1 MPPRPAR
8 SREIAVSAANLARV
22 RAGWP
27 RVAESS
33 RETLPSARRPCANSR
48 EMWSTRGARRVR
60 PQGPFG
66 RGRCRHDNAA
76 GTAHYANELNDVN
89 GLMTSARKLWKFME
103 IYSNAPRGFTTAH
116 APPRRRS
123 RGAPS
128 PAACAPRGSRPIRG
142 GSAADPPMGGEGG
155 VATQRGAGHV
165 LKGAC
170 PSFSSP
176 TKFPKFL

>member
-1 MPPRPAR
+1 MGSAHARDAPLHPRVGGVKEWRCRLALRVLAR
-8 SREIAVSAANLARV
+8 SRSAQRISRELGRAGREWLSHLARP
-22 RAGWP
+22 A
-27 RVAESS
+27 
-33 RETLPSARRPCANSR
+33 RPCANSR

-142 GSAADPPMGGEGG
+142 GRGSTNGRRGRRGHAEGG
-155 VATQRGAGHV
+155 
-165 LKGAC
+165 GAC
-170 PSFSSP
+170 S
-176 TKFPKFL
+176 